1 MTAMKGDKV
10 SVKDKF
16 RLMAGILFCLVIAPA
31 VWSQGN
37 DPFADLQPVM
47 PEVASL
53 NVDTTR
59 GSYFFKNEFMTQ
71 FSFSSDAD
79 ADRRPYHRHSYG
91 FEILK
96 KFADEVSTR
105 SSFNLQTRLVF
116 RRNYA
121 PVLND
126 MEGETRNEVF
136 FEYHNF
142 YVDLYNALDTWMPEG
157 ARPGNIGRWNFRFG
171 RFYLPFGLNLQ
182 TDTHATILQL
192 SNDRNFGFERDW
204 YAGFWGS
211 LNRNLNYDL
220 YYMLGSGYALVD
232 KGQKG
237 MIGARISLASRF
249 LYDHG
254 FEGGVSL
261 LAGERISKH
270 AVMRS
275 HNVMMQADR
284 GKLVDTQRI
293 GLDGRYG
300 FTVPGGRLSLTSE
313 LSGGRDESDDLF
325 SQLYQIDF
333 LRRDRRFGWATQYRR
348 FWQDIGGDEVDASL
362 IGEVTWYMKNDI
374 GNASLEWIKLNVE
387 KKLAVQAGGPH
398 DTITSLQFYR
408 YW

>member
-1 MTAMKGDKV
+1 MTKKILLTAVLIVLQAALITSEG
-10 SVKDKF
+10 
-16 RLMAGILFCLVIAPA
+16 RAQAG
-31 VWSQGN
+31 
-37 DPFADLQPVM
+37 DPFADLKPVTH
-47 PEVASL
+47 EVASL
-53 NVDTTR
+53 SIDNTGGR
-59 GSYFFKNEFMTQ
+59 GSYFFKNEILTQ
-71 FSFSSDAD
+71 LSFNSGAETGH
-79 ADRRPYHRHSYG
+79 RPYHRHSYG

-96 KFADEVSTR
+96 KFANEVSTT

-116 RRNYA
+116 RKNFT
-121 PVLND
+121 PIIND
-126 MEGETRNEVF
+126 MEGEPRNQVF

-142 YVDLYNALDTWMPEG
+142 YVDLYNALDTWMPAEQR
-157 ARPGNIGRWNFRFG
+157 ARNLGRFNFRFG

-211 LNRNLNYDL
+211 VNRNLNYDL
-220 YYMLGSGYALVD
+220 YYMLGSGYDLID

-237 MIGARISLASRF
+237 LVGARLSLANRY

-254 FEGGVSL
+254 LEGGLSL
-261 LAGERISKH
+261 IAGERISKH
-270 AVMRS
+270 SVMRS

-300 FTVPGGRLSLTSE
+300 FAVPGGRLSLTSE
-313 LSGGRDESDDLF
+313 LSGGRDETDDVF
-325 SQLYQIDF
+325 TQLYQVDF

-348 FWQDIGGDEVDASL
+348 FWQEIGHHETDESL
-362 IGEVTWYMKNDI
+362 IGELTWYMKNDI
-374 GNASLEWIKLNVE
+374 GNANLEWVKLNVE
-387 KKLAVQAGGPH
+387 QKLAVQGGGAK
-398 DTITSLQFYR
+398 DTITSLQYYR